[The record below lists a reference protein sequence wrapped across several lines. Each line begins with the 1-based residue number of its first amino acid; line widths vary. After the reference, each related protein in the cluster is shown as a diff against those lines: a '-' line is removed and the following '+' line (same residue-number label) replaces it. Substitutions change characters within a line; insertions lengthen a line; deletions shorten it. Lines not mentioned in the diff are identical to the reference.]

1 MSPASREFLNLF
13 SPLTTQCPK
22 TLLDYAGQVKDLV
35 LIVATIAGGAGTY
48 FKFFHN
54 RTFKPRLEL
63 DVTCQVVSQGD
74 HRYLNAIMQL
84 KNVGLSR
91 VVLDN
96 ETTGLLIYW
105 SLPAETGQEDAL
117 EVRWSKAFTFVSAFS
132 SHKWIEGGEPINET
146 LLLEVLPAPAKAYK
160 VVLKVTA
167 KEITWK
173 SKTAVVLGTDE
184 VKPAIVAS

>member
-1 MSPASREFLNLF
+1 MFSPAAT
-13 SPLTTQCPK
+13 PCTK
-22 TLLDYAGQVKDLV
+22 TLIDYVGPVKDLV
-35 LIVATIAGGAGTY
+35 LIVATIVGAAWTY
-48 FKFFHN
+48 FKFFRD

-63 DVTCQVVSQGD
+63 DVACQVVSQGD
-74 HRYLNAIMQL
+74 HHYLSTSMQL

-91 VVLDN
+91 VILKN

-105 SLPAETGQEDAL
+105 SLPAETGQDDAL

-173 SKTAVVLGTDE
+173 SKTAVVLGADQ
-184 VKPAIVAS
+184 VKPDGVAS